1 MATAHSQFS
10 SKKGDVKNAF
20 RQGTFED
27 VPPGERAAEPVPE
40 LHKALNLRDD
50 EIVMLTKACYGL
62 IDAPRRSWKSLVRD
76 TQQLGWRSCRHEPC
90 LMTWHVRGRLK
101 GLMCFHVDDI
111 MISGPAEDPVF
122 RRMMDEVKRPYKWG
136 QWERHEFDQ
145 CGCRVRQATD
155 KSITVDQEVYA

>member
-1 MATAHSQFS
+1 MATAHNQFS
-10 SKKGDVKNAF
+10 LEKGDVKNTF
-20 RQGTFED
+20 LQGTFED
-27 VPPGERAAEPVPE
+27 VPLGECAAEPFPE

-50 EIVMLTKACYGL
+50 EIAMLTKACYGL

-122 RRMMDEVKRPYKWG
+122 RRMMDEVKRLYKWG
-136 QWERHEFDQ
+136 
-145 CGCRVRQATD
+145 
-155 KSITVDQEVYA
+155 